1 MRLADQQ
8 VIVGVVP
15 SALRTK
21 DSMVDVSSARASDI
35 ESEAERPCLAFLV
48 SLLDSLSGIRGDT
61 GRLRAGS
68 LLRWP
73 LSALCGRP

>member
-8 VIVGVVP
+8 EILSVVP

-21 DSMVDVSSARASDI
+21 NSMVDVSSARASDI
-35 ESEAERPCLAFLV
+35 ESEPERPCLAFLI

-61 GRLRAGS
+61 GRLRARS